1 MYDGHGASC
10 IQHYIQI
17 QLSTKNAI
25 IEEMPAQDAIETS
38 PFLLLLFCQLLFQ
51 IGDHITMDSQ
61 E

>member
-1 MYDGHGASC
+1 MGTEHLAFNIIFRSNC
-10 IQHYIQI
+10 PQ
-17 QLSTKNAI
+17 KNAI

-38 PFLLLLFCQLLFQ
+38 RFLLLLFCQLLFQ